1 MPGRVWLNDLGCGQI
16 LLLVANFW
24 NILLSEFL
32 WLSSKQKMFSCY
44 NAKQMKGKVCLRPKW
59 PIWPALIS
67 AFSSTKRPGV
77 FLDGMLVQRRVTL
90 SFKFGGTHLTAG
102 VNDWS
107 TVRVKVS
114 YPRTK
119 HNVRSQGSN
128 PDPRSGVE
136 RTNHEATAPP
146 TNE

>member
-1 MPGRVWLNDLGCGQI
+1 MTLVVVKFCFWLQISETSYWVNFCGSQVNKRCFLVTTPNKWKEKSAYGRSGPSGRR
-16 LLLVANFW
+16 
-24 NILLSEFL
+24 LSP
-32 WLSSKQKMFSCY
+32 LSVVRSDQECFYS
-44 NAKQMKGKVCLRPKW
+44 P
-59 PIWPALIS
+59 
-67 AFSSTKRPGV
+67 
-77 FLDGMLVQRRVTL
+77 LDGMLVQRRVTL
-90 SFKFGGTHLTAG
+90 SFKFGGTHLTTG

-128 PDPRSGVE
+128 PDPRSGVK

-146 TNE
+146 TNK